1 MKLACSTW
9 MIPGET
15 FDEKMKN
22 AARYGFDGVEI
33 RLFEKD
39 YSPTIIKEIIRAG
52 QGAGVNPCSLIMPD
66 VYKRQVHT
74 RKVGGST
81 PLAATIFKSDRI
93 YMGA

>member
-39 YSPTIIKEIIRAG
+39 YSPTIIKESSVQDRG
-52 QGAGVNPCSLIMPD
+52 QALIPA
-66 VYKRQVHT
+66 
-74 RKVGGST
+74 
-81 PLAATIFKSDRI
+81 P
-93 YMGA
+93 